1 MIIKGNF
8 VYLKSLSIKDSYFIY
23 NLRKK
28 NKISKYLHSPPNS
41 VYDQIK
47 WIKDN
52 IKKKDTL
59 DFVIIC
65 KKKNKKIGTIGFDK
79 IKKTK
84 AEWGRW
90 ICQGTTIQN
99 IEAIIILLTFGF
111 ERLRFKEI
119 YSLTNINNRKVVNFH
134 KNTTAKY
141 NGIIK
146 SFFLINNKKA
156 DAVKFTFTKKNFFEF
171 KKKIYLISE
180 STL

>member
-8 VYLKSLSIKDSYFIY
+8 VYLKSISINDSNFIY

-28 NKISKYLHSPPNS
+28 KKISKYLNSPPNS
-41 VYDQIK
+41 VYDQIQ
-47 WIKDN
+47 WIKNN

-65 KKKNKKIGTIGFDK
+65 KKKNKRIGTICFDR

-90 ICQGTTIQN
+90 ICLGTSIQN
-99 IEAIIILLTFGF
+99 IEAAIILIKFGF
-111 ERLRFKEI
+111 EELGFKEI

-134 KNTTAKY
+134 KNTNAKY

-146 SFFLINNKKA
+146 SFFLIKNKKT
-156 DAVKFTFTKKNFFEF
+156 DAVNYTFTKKKFFEF
-171 KKKIYLISE
+171 KKKFYLISE

>member
-28 NKISKYLHSPPNS
+28 KKISKYLHSPPNS

-111 ERLRFKEI
+111 EQLRFKEI

-146 SFFLINNKKA
+146 SFFLINNKKT

>member
-28 NKISKYLHSPPNS
+28 KKISKYLHSPPNS

-47 WIKDN
+47 WIKNN

-59 DFVIIC
+59 DFVIIS
-65 KKKNKKIGTIGFDK
+65 KENNKRIGTIGFDK
-79 IKKTK
+79 IKKTN

-90 ICQGTTIQN
+90 ISLGTTIQN
-99 IEAIIILLTFGF
+99 IEATIILLKYGF
-111 ERLRFKEI
+111 ERLKLKDI
-119 YSLTNINNRKVVNFH
+119 YSLTNINNRKVVNYH

-146 SFFLINNKKA
+146 SFFLINNKKT
-156 DAVKFTFTKKNFFEF
+156 DAVKFTFTKKNFLEF
-171 KKKIYLISE
+171 KKKFYFISE

>member
-1 MIIKGNF
+1 MFILK
-8 VYLKSLSIKDSYFIY
+8 VYLLRIAILFITFV
-23 NLRKK
+23 KK
-28 NKISKYLHSPPNS
+28 KKISKYLHSPPNS

-47 WIKDN
+47 WIKNN

-99 IEAIIILLTFGF
+99 IEAIIILLIFGF
-111 ERLRFKEI
+111 ERLKFKEI

-146 SFFLINNKKA
+146 SFFLLIIKK
-156 DAVKFTFTKKNFFEF
+156 
-171 KKKIYLISE
+171 LMQ
-180 STL
+180 